1 MQWHNPPHTWIKDFS
16 KQIFLKQ
23 VAKEE
28 NREESEAGWS
38 PALWAGPSAE
48 APFDL
53 TSPRTKAEEEE
64 AEPASHQPECE
75 LLSEFSQHHW
85 EISPLG

>member
-1 MQWHNPPHTWIKDFS
+1 MKWHNPPHTWIKAFS

-28 NREESEAGWS
+28 NREESEAGRS
-38 PALWAGPSAE
+38 PALWARPSAE

-53 TSPRTKAEEEE
+53 TSPRTKAEKWG
-64 AEPASHQPECE
+64 ANPAF
-75 LLSEFSQHHW
+75 LINLNADYFLSFHSITRRLAH
-85 EISPLG
+85 